1 MITPAYSTAYHPLA
15 ILLLAPFI
23 TVFAWAGWVELR
35 RWSRGAPAPDRRN
48 RFEID
53 ESAPGYEP
61 PPERAATPR
70 IRP

>member
-1 MITPAYSTAYHPLA
+1 MITPATSTAYHPLA

-35 RWSRGAPAPDRRN
+35 RWLRGAPAPDRRS

-61 PPERAATPR
+61 PLERATDAR
-70 IRP
+70 FRP